1 MKSGYVSIVGR
12 PNVGKSTLLNRF
24 LGQKISI
31 TSRKPQT
38 TRHNILGIKTTDQ
51 YQMLFVDTP
60 GMHKDNKRAMNQY
73 MNRAANQTLHDVDV
87 ILFVVEGTQ
96 WNNEDEAVAN
106 KLAQCKIPV
115 VIVVNKSDK
124 VTQKQALLEHMAF
137 LSEKVSAK
145 EIIPISAKTGK
156 YVEELEAAIEK
167 YLPEGEWI
175 FPEDQITDRSSRF
188 LASEII
194 REKLMRNLGQELPY
208 ALTVEIEQ
216 FKEEGRLFDIAAAIW
231 VERKGQK
238 AIIIGK
244 KGEALK
250 RVGQQARIDMER
262 LFDHKVFLQLWV
274 KVKEGWSEDARALR
288 SLGYTDE

>member
-1 MKSGYVSIVGR
+1 MKSGYISIVGR

-38 TRHNILGIKTTDQ
+38 TRHNIIGIKTTEDA
-51 YQMLFVDTP
+51 QMIFVDTP

-73 MNRAANQTLHDVDV
+73 MNRAANQTLHDVDL
-87 ILFVVEGTQ
+87 ILFVVEGTR
-96 WNNEDEAVAN
+96 WTGEDDAVVQ
-106 KLAQCKIPV
+106 KLSNSSVPV
-115 VIVVNKSDK
+115 IIVVNKSDLVAEK
-124 VTQKQALLEHMAF
+124 TELFEHLSF
-137 LSEKVSAK
+137 LSEKLTVK

-156 YVEELEAAIEK
+156 YIDTLESFVEAS
-167 YLPEGEWI
+167 LPEGEMI
-175 FPEDQITDRSSRF
+175 YPEDQITDRSSRF

-216 FKEEGRLFDIAAAIW
+216 FKEEGGILDIAAAIW

-238 AIIIGK
+238 SIIIGK
-244 KGEALK
+244 KGEGLK
-250 RVGQQARIDMER
+250 RVGQQARIDMEK
-262 LFDHKVFLQLWV
+262 LYDQKVFLQLWV
-274 KVKEGWSEDARALR
+274 KVKEGWSDDARALR

>member
-1 MKSGYVSIVGR
+1 MKSGYISIVGR

-38 TRHNILGIKTTDQ
+38 TRHNILGIKTTEDA
-51 YQMLFVDTP
+51 QMIFVDTP

-73 MNRAANQTLHDVDV
+73 MNRAANQTLHDVDL
-87 ILFVVEGTQ
+87 ILFVVEGTR
-96 WNNEDEAVAN
+96 WTDEDDAVVQ
-106 KLAQCKIPV
+106 KLSNSSVPV
-115 VIVVNKSDK
+115 IIVVNKSDRVAEK
-124 VTQKQALLEHMAF
+124 TELLEHLGF
-137 LSEKVSAK
+137 LSEKLKVK

-156 YVEELEAAIEK
+156 YVDTLESFVEGC
-167 YLPEGEWI
+167 LPESEMI
-175 FPEDQITDRSSRF
+175 YPEDQITDRSSRF

-216 FKEEGRLFDIAAAIW
+216 FKEEGGILDIAAAIW

-238 AIIIGK
+238 SIIIGK
-244 KGEALK
+244 KGEGLK
-250 RVGQQARIDMER
+250 RIGQQARIDMEK
-262 LFDHKVFLQLWV
+262 LFDQKVFLQLWV
-274 KVKEGWSEDARALR
+274 KVKEGWSDDARALR